1 MGYKEEQEILNQ
13 IVKVDCPGGGYPKK
27 CKMKDVIHSGTLKT
41 PKGQYKFN
49 GSAQSKAKSA
59 VKNIVKLQDNF
70 QKQYAKA
77 QEQLMRAY
85 VNVLSTAD
93 ITVKK

>member
-1 MGYKEEQEILNQ
+1 MGYEKEREILNQ

-27 CKMKDVIHSGTLKT
+27 CKMKDVINSRMLKT
-41 PKGQYKFN
+41 PKGEYKFKN
-49 GSAQSKAKSA
+49 SAQYKAKSA

>member
-27 CKMKDVIHSGTLKT
+27 CKMKDVIMSPMLKT

-49 GSAQSKAKSA
+49 RSAQNKAKVA
-59 VKNIVKLQDNF
+59 VKNIVKLQENF
-70 QKQYAKA
+70 AKQYAKA
-77 QEQLMRAY
+77 QQQLMKEY
-85 VNVLSTAD
+85 VNIIRTAD